1 MTSRNNH
8 DRDRRRGIR
17 GTIATACLGAILG
30 WGTGC
35 DGEVEDESTPRICE
49 LASVDMR
56 ACFGD
61 DVAASFLD
69 DCDPQYAESIAGGS
83 CDQISAR
90 LLDTKADAPIDEA
103 VQQAV
108 QEVLREA
115 LERALALAL
124 EQVLERLPGAGDSW
138 DVYLMVADA
147 KSEADAETAR
157 EEWAARLAGHGG
169 FAPTVV
175 EYDSGWAVA
184 HAPCTISL
192 NELFAGFV
200 AGIIVN
206 DPDVLTLLG
215 GTSVRVEDGMEVQLP
230 LTLLPVDHDDA
241 AHPRC
246 E

>member
-1 MTSRNNH
+1 MGMNAI
-8 DRDRRRGIR
+8 RR
-17 GTIATACLGAILG
+17 TLATACLGAALG

-35 DGEVEDESTPRICE
+35 DGETEDESTPRICE
-49 LASVDMR
+49 LAAVDMR

-61 DVAASFLD
+61 DVASAYLD
-69 DCDPQYAESIAGGS
+69 VCDPQYAESIAAGS
-83 CDQISAR
+83 CEEISSR

-124 EQVLERLPGAGDSW
+124 EQVLDRLPGAGDW
-138 DVYLMVADA
+138 DVYLMVDDTESA
-147 KSEADAETAR
+147 EAAEASR
-157 EEWAARLAGHGG
+157 QVWAERLAGREG
-169 FAPTVV
+169 FDPTVV
-175 EYDSGWAVA
+175 EYASGWAVV

-200 AGIIVN
+200 AGIIVD
-206 DPDVLTLLG
+206 DPDTLALLG
-215 GTSVRVEDGMEVQLP
+215 GSSIRAEDGMEVHLP
-230 LTLLPVDHDDA
+230 LTLLPVDHGEA